1 MDKKQ
6 RNIKFFD
13 SWAGSYDKF
22 VFGFWL
28 RSMHSD
34 VLKFIAK
41 KQKLKILDVSCG
53 TGEMLLL
60 MLRRLNKPDIY
71 GVDISRNMLDIA
83 KRKLKGRLKLK
94 YADAAL
100 LPFKNNTF
108 DYVITTESFHHYH
121 NQKKSLMEMKRVLKK
136 NGRLII
142 ADVNFFFDIVHRIFE
157 ILEPGCVRVNS
168 RKDFIN
174 MFKKTGFKDIKQI
187 RSSVFGVITAGIKI
201 S

>member
-1 MDKKQ
+1 
-6 RNIKFFD
+6 
-13 SWAGSYDKF
+13 
-22 VFGFWL
+22 
-28 RSMHSD
+28 
-34 VLKFIAK
+34 
-41 KQKLKILDVSCG
+41 
-53 TGEMLLL
+53 
-60 MLRRLNKPDIY
+60 
-71 GVDISRNMLDIA
+71 
-83 KRKLKGRLKLK
+83 
-94 YADAAL
+94 
-100 LPFKNNTF
+100 
-108 DYVITTESFHHYH
+108 
-121 NQKKSLMEMKRVLKK
+121 MEMKRVLKK